1 MATTFV
7 EWLTQELYTRDLSQ
21 AELSRR
27 AGISQAAIAHVLA
40 GDRNPGEKFC
50 RAIAHAFGIP
60 IDEVYRRAGLLPPA
74 RAKTERV
81 ARIIAVIEELPDHEQ
96 DFLEEWVRLRLD
108 KQRKRG
114 RTERRDEPRNHEQSE
129 T

>member
-1 MATTFV
+1 MTDFGN
-7 EWLTQELYTRDLSQ
+7 WLLALCAERDWNAADLARRSGLSQ
-21 AELSRR
+21 PVISRIVNGER
-27 AGISQAAIAHVLA
+27 KAGVQT
-40 GDRNPGEKFC
+40 C

-81 ARIIAVIEELPDHEQ
+81 ARIIAVIEELPEHEQ

-114 RTERRDEPRNHEQSE
+114 RTERRDEPRNHEPTE